1 MPIAK
6 IPQPE
11 QLTVTPALR
20 LRRFENVIP
29 EALEW
34 YRDPETVYLV
44 DGIREPYTREKLERM
59 YNYLNAHGEL
69 YYIELLEQDVFRPI
83 GDVTF
88 SREDMPLVIGEAAYR
103 GKGIGRTLVAALIAR
118 GRSLG
123 FDSLGVR
130 EIYSWN
136 HASRRCFESQG
147 FRPVEATPR
156 GHRYAIYLKKP

>member
-1 MPIAK
+1 MPIVN

-11 QLTVTPALR
+11 LLTVTPALR
-20 LRRFENVIP
+20 LRRFGSVIP

-44 DGIREPYTREKLERM
+44 DGNREPYTREKLERM
-59 YNYLNAHGEL
+59 YRYLDAHGEL
-69 YYIELLEQDVFRPI
+69 YYIELLEQDLFRPI

-88 SREDMPLVIGEAAYR
+88 SREDMPLVIGEPACR
-103 GKGIGRTLVAALIAR
+103 GKGIGRAVVAALIAR
-118 GRSLG
+118 GCALG

-136 HASRRCFESQG
+136 LASRRCFESQG

-156 GHRYAIYLKKP
+156 GLRYAISLTA

>member
-59 YNYLNAHGEL
+59 YSYLNSHGEL

-103 GKGIGRTLVAALIAR
+103 GKGIGRTVVAALIAR
-118 GRSLG
+118 GRALG

-156 GHRYAIYLKKP
+156 GHRYAIYLKTP